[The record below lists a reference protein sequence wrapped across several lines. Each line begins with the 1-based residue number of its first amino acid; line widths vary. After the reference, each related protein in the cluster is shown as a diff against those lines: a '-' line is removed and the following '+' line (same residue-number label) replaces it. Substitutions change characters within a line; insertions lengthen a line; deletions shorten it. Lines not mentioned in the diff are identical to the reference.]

1 MRHQLVQEHIAKIT
15 NQEETNHVLMKP
27 KIESQKRRDSFPLSD
42 TSRVQVVQAR
52 GDKMCRIVVDTPAGH
67 SAGRIK
73 IVMGFER
80 IEQAPVAP
88 KPPTRAA
95 AVRPVSSSV
104 PLSMPP
110 VREAPV
116 LEEAVDGIKQD
127 AVSRTAVKMKS
138 PQQSMPSVANESLQ
152 KPVIIAAPV
161 MEANL
166 KPDTNVKEPHKQAL
180 TVSQKPFD
188 SKPKAI
194 QHQRVSIKPT
204 PGTTLPHAEA
214 LKSTIPQQAV
224 ERKPA
229 ATHTQRVSIKPT
241 GETIKPAAIEESRN
255 LATQAAPSQQ
265 KTSIHAQPKAPPTK
279 SKVPTSHAKSKV
291 PTSHRGKAKMPPSQ
305 RGATLSNVPASQRVT
320 AKRSNLVPEQP
331 RTTAHSKE
339 YSLDGNDNAS
349 PLDKVEFRGAKQR
362 SHDNKQK
369 LHHGRRK
376 YAVEELQKMYEE
388 NKLKGPPPSEDANKT
403 IPKNDVSNKKK
414 KEQKKFLKV
423 FRS

>member
-1 MRHQLVQEHIAKIT
+1 MSSAAGRRQMRHQLVQEHIAKIT
-15 NQEETNHVLMKP
+15 NQEETNDVPMEP
-27 KIESQKRRDSFPLSD
+27 KRESQKSDSFPLSD

-52 GDKMCRIVVDTPAGH
+52 GDKMCRIVVDTPSGH

-104 PLSMPP
+104 PLTMPP

-116 LEEAVDGIKQD
+116 LDEAVEGIKQD
-127 AVSRTAVKMKS
+127 GVSRTAVKMKR

-152 KPVIIAAPV
+152 KPVIKAAPV
-161 MEANL
+161 MDANL
-166 KPDTNVKEPHKQAL
+166 KPDTNVNEPQKQVL

-194 QHQRVSIKPT
+194 QHQKVSIKST
-204 PGTTLPHAEA
+204 PGTTLPEAEA

-241 GETIKPAAIEESRN
+241 PETIKPTAIEESRN
-255 LATQAAPSQQ
+255 FATQAAPSQQ

-279 SKVPTSHAKSKV
+279 SKVPPSNRV
-291 PTSHRGKAKMPPSQ
+291 KAKMPPSQ

-320 AKRSNLVPEQP
+320 AKRSNLMPEHA
-331 RTTAHSKE
+331 RTTAKAKDNSR
-339 YSLDGNDNAS
+339 LDGNDNAT
-349 PLDKVEFRGAKQR
+349 PLDKVESRGAKQR
-362 SHDNKQK
+362 SPESKQK

-388 NKLKGPPPSEDANKT
+388 KKLKGPPPSEDANKT
-403 IPKNDVSNKKK
+403 VPKNSVSNKKK

-423 FRS
+423 FR